1 MVQKHFN
8 KPDITYVTQ
17 VEKITVMLVKLM
29 VKARMSINDT
39 LSVKISSVQKFRRL
53 KVTNF
58 F

>member
-1 MVQKHFN
+1 MAQKRFN

-17 VEKITVMLVKLM
+17 VEKTTVMLVKLM

-39 LSVKISSVQKFRRL
+39 LSVKISSVQKFLRL